1 MKKLKF
7 VVASMLVMNNYLFSN
22 VIDKKVEQNNTIFSK
37 NKMSE
42 AIKNTLA
49 TKYTPLL
56 IDKKVLTDYYAENS
70 FKPYWVDKNGI
81 KNIAIQ
87 LFEKIKTDPVLKP
100 NVKELFK
107 FDEVLTMLNSLNQT
121 TETDETNLLKI
132 EFMITELYDKY
143 SYFLLNGTIDWK
155 GFQDKLK
162 EVNAAEDMNAQWDR
176 YDVVNNPKKLLK
188 KAIDANDLGLA
199 LKELD
204 PVYNDIP
211 TYVEA
216 INELEKIK
224 KSGDFVK
231 VPAIKGLKV
240 GDNNPEV
247 VPLLRKRLMQ
257 SNDLSKNCDVK
268 KNSSCEQIFDEDL
281 SAAVAS
287 FQKTHGLFP
296 DGVIGLATIRFL
308 NLTARE
314 KISQIR
320 VNIER
325 MRWLP
330 RNFGSEY
337 ILINIPD
344 YRLKMVENNEQ
355 KLNMPVVV
363 GEKKHPTPIFSE
375 KMSYIVLNPAWN
387 IPTSITK
394 KELLPKILKDK
405 NYLASKGINTYQS
418 SPNTGVNKMSPNEV
432 LDALILEDQ
441 NTLNSLRFSQNP
453 GDENPLGKIKFMLPN
468 KHAVYL
474 HDTPAKNLFN
484 NVRRAYSHGCIRLSK
499 PQELLET
506 IAKNDKGID
515 LTKVTQILNE
525 GSEKEKSVGLSRK
538 IPVHIIYLTSWIDD
552 GKVQYREDIYN
563 YDSIQR
569 KLMF

>member
-22 VIDKKVEQNNTIFSK
+22 VLDKKIEQNNTIFSK
-37 NKMSE
+37 NKMAE
-42 AIKNTLA
+42 AIKNTLEK
-49 TKYTPLL
+49 KYTPFL
-56 IDKKVLTDYYAENS
+56 IEKKILNEYYAENS
-70 FKPYWVDKNGI
+70 FKAFWIDKNGI
-81 KNIAIQ
+81 KNIAIE
-87 LFEKIKTDPVLKP
+87 LFERIKHDPVLKP
-100 NVKELFK
+100 NVKELFR
-107 FDEVLTMLNSLNQT
+107 FDEVLTILNSLNKS

-143 SYFLLNGTIDWK
+143 SYYLLNGTIDWK
-155 GFQDKLK
+155 AFQDKLK
-162 EVNAAEDMNAQWDR
+162 EVNTAEDINAQWDR

-188 KAIDANDLGLA
+188 KAVDADDLSLA

-204 PVYNDIP
+204 PIYNDAAKYIE
-211 TYVEA
+211 V

-224 KSGDFVK
+224 KSGDFIRLPAFK
-231 VPAIKGLKV
+231 VLRV
-240 GDNNPEV
+240 GDTSAEII
-247 VPLLRKRLMQ
+247 PLLRKRLMQ
-257 SNDLSKNCDVK
+257 SNELTKNCDTS
-268 KNSSCEQIFDEDL
+268 KNPTCEELFDEEL
-281 SAAVAS
+281 GNAVAA

-296 DGVIGLATIRFL
+296 DGVVGYTTQRFL
-308 NLTARE
+308 NTSARE

-330 RNFGSEY
+330 RNFGTEY
-337 ILINIPD
+337 ILVNIPD
-344 YRLKMVENNEQ
+344 YRLKMVENNEL

-375 KMSYIVLNPAWN
+375 KMSYIVLNPTWN
-387 IPTSITK
+387 IPDSITK

-405 NYLASKGINTYQS
+405 NYLTSKGINIYQS
-418 SPNTGVNKMSPNEV
+418 SATAGVNKMSPNEV
-432 LDALILEDQ
+432 LDALILEDE
-441 NTLNSLRFSQNP
+441 NTVNSLRFAQNP

-484 NVRRAYSHGCIRLSK
+484 NPRRAYSHGCIRLSK

-506 IAKNDKGID
+506 IAQGDKNIN
-515 LTKVTQILNE
+515 LEKVTQILNE
-525 GSEKEKSVGLSRK
+525 GAEKEKSVGLSRK

-552 GKVQYREDIYN
+552 GKIQYREDIYN
-563 YDSIQR
+563 FDNIQR
-569 KLMF
+569 KFMF